1 MRTFFNQSLLK
12 IAVLAGVVSLCC
24 AASCNKSTG
33 TNGGGTPPPPPPPP
47 PPVQGAADV
56 AWWLTKGNKSVLF
69 QQQTTPLSFTN
80 TPNASAF
87 TITVD
92 TAQVFQEIDG
102 FGFTLTGGSAEH
114 LLGMGQAE
122 RTALVRELFAFDGKN
137 IGISYLRLSIGA
149 SDLSSSVFSY
159 NDLPAGQTDP
169 QMTKFDLGPDKT
181 TVIPVLKEI
190 LAINP
195 AIKIM
200 GSPWS
205 PPVWMKDNGD
215 TRGGSLK
222 PEWYDAYARYFV
234 KYIQEMGKEGI
245 KIDAITVQN
254 EPLHPG
260 NNPSLLMLAE
270 QQAAFIKQ
278 SLGPIFRSNNI
289 TTKIIIYDHN
299 ADRPDYPITVLN
311 DPEAKQYIDGS
322 AFHLYGGQ
330 IDALSQVHNAHP
342 DKNLYFTEQWIGAP
356 GNFPEDLKWHT
367 ANLTVGATRNWC
379 RTVLEW
385 NLTSNPTLT
394 PYTDRGG
401 CSQCLGAVTISG
413 NSVQRN
419 PAYYILAHP
428 SKFVRP
434 GSKRIS
440 SNVSSTLPNVAFKT
454 PDGKKVL
461 IVLNSGGAAQSFNV
475 KQGARTFTAS
485 LDAGAVATYI
495 W

>member
-1 MRTFFNQSLLK
+1 MNTFFKHSLLK
-12 IAVLAGVVSLCC
+12 LSLLGVIVSICS
-24 AASCNKSTG
+24 AASCNKSSSSTG
-33 TNGGGTPPPPPPPP
+33 NNNP
-47 PPVQGAADV
+47 PPVAPAGAV
-56 AWWLTKGNKSVLF
+56 EMWMTKGDKSVLF
-69 QQQTTPLSFTN
+69 QKQADVPFTTSSNSN
-80 TPNASAF
+80 T
-87 TITVD
+87 TLTVD
-92 TAQVFQEIDG
+92 TAQTFQTIDG

-114 LLGMGQAE
+114 LLGMGQAQ
-122 RTALVRELFAFDGKN
+122 RTALLRELFAFDGTN

-181 TVIPVLKEI
+181 NVIPVLKEI

-195 AIKIM
+195 QIKIM

-222 PEWYDAYARYFV
+222 PEWYDAYARYLV
-234 KYIQEMGKEGI
+234 KYIEDMGKEGI
-245 KIDAITVQN
+245 RIDAVTVQN

-260 NNPSLLMLAE
+260 NNPSLLMLPE

-330 IDALSQVHNAHP
+330 IGALEQVHNAHP
-342 DKNLYFTEQWIGAP
+342 DKALYFTEQWIGAP

-367 ANLTVGATRNWC
+367 ANLTIGATRNWC

-385 NLTSNPTLT
+385 NLTNNPSLT

-401 CSQCLGAVTISG
+401 CSKCLGAVTIDGS
-413 NSVQRN
+413 SVQRN
-419 PAYYILAHP
+419 PAYYIIAHA

-434 GSKRIS
+434 GAVRIGS
-440 SNVSSTLPNVAFKT
+440 ALNTNLPNVAFKT
-454 PDGKKVL
+454 ADGKKVL
-461 IVLNSGGAAQSFNV
+461 LVLNNVNTPISFNV
-475 KQGARTFTAS
+475 KVGNRSFAS
-485 LDAGAVATYI
+485 RLDAGAVGTYV